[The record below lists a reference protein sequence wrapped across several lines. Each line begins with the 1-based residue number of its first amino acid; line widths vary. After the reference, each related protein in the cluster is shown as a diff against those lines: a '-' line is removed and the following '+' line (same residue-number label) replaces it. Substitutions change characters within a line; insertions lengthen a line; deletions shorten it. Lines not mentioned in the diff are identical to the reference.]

1 MNTQKMNAI
10 IAVAPGGPEVLSLEE
25 VPRPIAQRGEIL
37 IKVEAAG
44 VNRPDILQRLG
55 LYKPPANASPILGLE
70 VAGTIVE
77 IGTNVSQWKAGDRVI
92 ALTNGGGYAQYVSVP
107 AGQVLPLPKNYSM
120 EEGAALPET
129 FFTVRQTLIERAN
142 LKNDQS
148 VLIHGGAS
156 GIGATAIQMAKL
168 AGATVFTTVSTEQ
181 KAAYAK
187 QMGAHIIINYLKED
201 FVEQINAS
209 TNRRGVDV
217 ILDIVGGNYLD
228 RHLNCIAI
236 GGTIIQ
242 LAMLGG
248 AKAEINLAKLLMK
261 QVTLFGSTLRA
272 QTDKVKASIAQNLLQ
287 DIWPKLEKDELQK
300 PRLKIYNLDQAAD
313 AHRHMLSP
321 EHFGKIVLK
330 VE

>member
-1 MNTQKMNAI
+1 MNAI
-10 IAVAPGGPEVLSLEE
+10 IAIAPGGPEVLSFDQ
-25 VPRPIAQRGEIL
+25 VPRPLAQTGEVL

-44 VNRPDILQRLG
+44 VNRPDILQRMG
-55 LYKPPANASPILGLE
+55 LYNPPANASSILGLE
-70 VAGTIVE
+70 VAGTLVDVGTKISNWK
-77 IGTNVSQWKAGDRVI
+77 IGDQVV

-129 FFTVRQTLIERAN
+129 FFTVRQTLIERAK
-142 LKNDQS
+142 LKAGQS

-156 GIGATAIQMAKL
+156 GIGATAIQMARL
-168 AGATVFTTVSTEQ
+168 EGATIFTTVSSDK

-187 QMGAHIIINYLKED
+187 QMGAHTIINYLKED
-201 FVEQINAS
+201 FVETINLA
-209 TNRRGVDV
+209 TNGRGLDV
-217 ILDIVGGNYLD
+217 ILDIVGGGYLD
-228 RHLNCIAI
+228 RHLNCIAV

-248 AKAEINLAKLLMK
+248 AKAELNLAKLLIK

-272 QTDKVKASIAQNLLQ
+272 QPNEAKERLAKNLFNNV
-287 DIWPKLEKDELQK
+287 WPKLEEGELKK
-300 PRLKIYNLDQAAD
+300 PRLKIFNLEQAAD
-313 AHRHMLSP
+313 AHRHMLTP
-321 EHFGKIVLK
+321 AHFGKIVLK